1 MNKSEK
7 SLAGREGEMEREK
20 RNSSRNEKR
29 GTTSDPT
36 DSKKDIQGILG
47 TTYISKF
54 DMQLSNGS
62 ILQVSKD
69 PNWIL
74 F

>member
-1 MNKSEK
+1 M
-7 SLAGREGEMEREK
+7 EGEK
-20 RNSSRNEKR
+20 RNSNRNEKR
-29 GTTSDPT
+29 GTSDPT

>member
-7 SLAGREGEMEREK
+7 SLTGREGEMEREK
-20 RNSSRNEKR
+20 RNSNRNEKR
-29 GTTSDPT
+29 GTSDPT